1 MVSMGYFH
9 PLGNRG
15 IVPIMEQ
22 DDLLSTLRQLE
33 PEPALSTEEQ
43 LLHQMIV
50 SNNHLEDLK
59 LKQSITNEL
68 LLELLE
74 QVKGMGCS
82 DHASQARPIR
92 NNTTLRPIRKW
103 SGKRIY

>member
-1 MVSMGYFH
+1 M
-9 PLGNRG
+9 
-15 IVPIMEQ
+15 PIMQQ
-22 DDLLSTLRQLE
+22 DDLLSTLRKLE
-33 PEPALSTEEQ
+33 PEPELSVEEQ

-68 LLELLE
+68 LLDLVER
-74 QVKGMGCS
+74 VKGMGCS

-92 NNTTLRPIRKW
+92 NNTTPRPIRRW
-103 SGKRIY
+103 SGKKTY